1 MKLKTVLPLLD
12 ELRHCKIFHEVN
24 EELVFE
30 GRIADVPWTLLDFQL
45 FDKVSV
51 WHDESSKEDATI
63 AYFNIWITGGI

>member
-1 MKLKTVLPLLD
+1 MKLIKVLPLLD
-12 ELRHCKIFHEVN
+12 DLRHCKIFLEET

-51 WHDESSKEDATI
+51 WHNEAGEDATI
-63 AYFNIWITGGI
+63 AYFNIWITGEK